1 MIPVLFE
8 IGPFKVYSY
17 GLMLGIGFL
26 LGSYVLS
33 AELKRRKLDPAMG
46 NTITVLAIIFGIG
59 GAKLLF
65 LIEEWK
71 DFVRDPFS
79 MAFSPG
85 GLTWY
90 GGFILAMA
98 VVFFYIRSK
107 KVSFLKVWD
116 CLGPALIIAY
126 GVGRLG
132 CHFSGDGD
140 YGPPTRLPWGT
151 IYAQGIAKPT
161 YVLQDYFNREPEMRA
176 AWNYDSLRVIPA
188 GVDKLGHRIT
198 EFDRVTPLHPSPVYE
213 LLLGIIGFAILW
225 AIRKKP
231 LRDGV
236 LFMIYLMLAST
247 FRFLVEEVRLNPR
260 IAFGLT
266 EAQLMSAVLFLLAVG
281 GLFLL
286 NRGRAEDTPPATP

>member
-33 AELKRRKLDPAMG
+33 AELKRRRLDPAMG

-71 DFVRDPFS
+71 DFLRDPLS

-161 YVLQDYFNREPEMRA
+161 YVLQDYFDREPGMRA

-213 LLLGIIGFAILW
+213 LLLGVIGFAILW

-260 IAFGLT
+260 ITFGLT
-266 EAQLMSAVLFLLAVG
+266 EAQLMSAALFLLAVG
-281 GLFLL
+281 GLLLL
-286 NRGRAEDTPPATP
+286 NRGRAKDTPPATP

>member
-71 DFVRDPFS
+71 DFLRDPLS

-161 YVLQDYFNREPEMRA
+161 YVLQDYFDREPEMRA

-213 LLLGIIGFAILW
+213 LLLGVIGFAILW

-260 IAFGLT
+260 IVFGLT